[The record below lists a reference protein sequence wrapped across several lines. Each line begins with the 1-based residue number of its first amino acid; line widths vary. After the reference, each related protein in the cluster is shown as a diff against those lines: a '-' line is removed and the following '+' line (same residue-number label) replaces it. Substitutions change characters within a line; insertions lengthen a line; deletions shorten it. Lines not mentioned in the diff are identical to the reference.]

1 MSTDRRPDEPWV
13 DEVVDRAWRATSG
26 DEPPARI
33 DAAILEAARAEALR
47 TPEPRPAPARRWQWT
62 RWQPLAAAAGVVGL
76 AFVLVQLMP
85 RDEAPQAP
93 SVMEG
98 APQYTESV
106 PTQETAATTT
116 PAPEADSAP
125 LVEPVRVPAPLPAPV
140 PAPGPAARADIASVV
155 DQPAGPS
162 DQSAEAPQESGAA
175 QRGVAASAGA
185 LPARESA
192 LPTAEAWAQRV
203 ADLYA
208 AGDADAASAALAAFR
223 AAYPDAD
230 EFLPA
235 ELRTWASTV
244 PAGDDR

>member
-13 DEVVDRAWRATSG
+13 DEVVDRAWRATARA
-26 DEPPARI
+26 EPPARI
-33 DAAILEAARAEALR
+33 DAAILESARAEALR

-93 SVMEG
+93 
-98 APQYTESV
+98 AP
-106 PTQETAATTT
+106 A
-116 PAPEADSAP
+116 ADSAP
-125 LVEPVRVPAPLPAPV
+125 LVGPTPVPTPPPAPV
-140 PAPGPAARADIASVV
+140 AARGPAAGADIASAL
-155 DQPAGPS
+155 DQPAGPT
-162 DQSAEAPQESGAA
+162 DQSAEAPEVSGAA

-192 LPTAEAWAQRV
+192 LPTAEAWARRV

-208 AGDADAASAALAAFR
+208 AGDADAASAALEAFR

-235 ELRTWASTV
+235 ELRPWASTV
-244 PAGDDR
+244 PAGDDQ